1 MEHMQSVA
9 FKRAINVLTALKC
22 QFAIITPEGEKFG
35 ELEVCKPKNTK
46 KHKMGEL
53 KNYVEQF
60 VASVEVGQ
68 NFTVPCGDYDM
79 ETIAT
84 SVGNWFYKKYGAGS
98 LNYQSDR
105 QAHAI
110 HGFRS
115 I

>member
-9 FKRAINVLTALKC
+9 FKRAINVLNALKC

-35 ELEVCKPKNTK
+35 ELEVGKPTNTR
-46 KHKMGEL
+46 KHKNGEL
-53 KNYVEQF
+53 KTYVEQF
-60 VASVEVGQ
+60 VASVDVGQ
-68 NFTVPCGDYDM
+68 NFTVPCGEYDM

-98 LNYQSDR
+98 LSYQSDR

>member
-1 MEHMQSVA
+1 MENMQSVA
-9 FKRAINVLTALKC
+9 FKRAINVLNALKC

-35 ELEVCKPKNTK
+35 ELEVSKPTNIR

-53 KNYVEQF
+53 KTYVEQF

-105 QAHAI
+105 QANAI